1 MQRIAALPVSAYQYT
16 KFQLP
21 SSISFRDMEGGPKIK
36 SYWSLQT
43 PPSEQIYIW
52 SPSTCKCLP
61 ACIRN
66 LNYLVRLISEI
77 RRGSQN
83 KSGAAAADLPIHH
96 SKAQHTIC
104 SFSVT
109 VTVSTQMSIAS
120 FYACLSQF
128 SLQFVDQFLC
138 GTLPQLFLCGSLSG
152 CPSSPASLVRPS
164 VLRGGELVSSLVIL
178 IINQLLKTKQ
188 TFTYS

>member
-83 KSGAAAADLPIHH
+83 KSGAGWWSPHTSFKSATYYLFVFSHCDCEYTNVHRQLLCMFKPVFL
-96 SKAQHTIC
+96 TIC
-104 SFSVT
+104 RPVSLWHAASAVSVWQP
-109 VTVSTQMSIAS
+109 VR
-120 FYACLSQF
+120 LSQF
-128 SLQFVDQFLC
+128 TCIF
-138 GTLPQLFLCGSLSG
+138 
-152 CPSSPASLVRPS
+152 SSAVSFE
-164 VLRGGELVSSLVIL
+164 GGELVSSLVIL

>member
-83 KSGAAAADLPIHH
+83 KSGAGWWSP
-96 SKAQHTIC
+96 HT
-104 SFSVT
+104 SFKSATYYLFVFSHC

-164 VLRGGELVSSLVIL
+164 VLRGGGACVKSCD
-178 IINQLLKTKQ
+178 INYQSIVKNKTN
-188 TFTYS
+188 FYI